1 MTQIF
6 KKKEEIKNKEES
18 IVSPHHSKK
27 KLFVWQI
34 ITGVL
39 LVALII
45 TILLAVSKPE
55 TNKSPMTGNVILA
68 STVDQKVVTETIN
81 FLKET
86 FSLPDIEVKGTV
98 IEDGLYKTTISL
110 EGKDMPIYYT
120 LSGDNLI
127 IPGMGLLN
135 KKEALAQKAEAEKPA
150 EVQKSDKPKVEVFIM
165 SHCPYGTQM
174 EKGLIPVI
182 ETLNDKA
189 DIEIKFVD
197 YAMHGKTELDE
208 ELNQYCINK
217 EEPEKFLSYLKC
229 FLEEGK
235 TSDCLTRAEIN
246 ATKVNACVAATD
258 SEYKVT
264 ELFNDKSTWQGG
276 QFPQFNIYKEE
287 NELYGVQGSP
297 TTVINGVK
305 VENMPRNSAGILNQ
319 ICLAFNDQ
327 PEECQTELSSD
338 APSAGFGYEGTG
350 TNSTASCS

>member
-1 MTQIF
+1 M
-6 KKKEEIKNKEES
+6 KSKHKENEEA
-18 IVSPHHSKK
+18 ITSPHHSKK
-27 KLFVWQI
+27 KLFIWQLI
-34 ITGVL
+34 SGVL
-39 LVALII
+39 FAALVI
-45 TILLAVSKPE
+45 TILLAVAKPTTNNTMATE
-55 TNKSPMTGNVILA
+55 TVTTNS
-68 STVDQKVVTETIN
+68 VDQEVIDDTITFLEENFPVTGIVVKNSEIT
-81 FLKET
+81 
-86 FSLPDIEVKGTV
+86 
-98 IEDGLYKTTISL
+98 DGLYKITISI
-110 EGKDMPIYYT
+110 EDQEMPIYTT
-120 LSGDNLI
+120 LSGENIFLQA
-127 IPGMGLLN
+127 PLN
-135 KKEALAQKAEAEKPA
+135 KEEFIAEKAESEKPV
-150 EVQKSDKPKVEVFIM
+150 EVQKSDKPKVEVFVM

-208 ELNQYCINK
+208 QLNQYCINK
-217 EEPEKFLSYLKC
+217 EEPEKYLPYLKC

-235 TSDCLTRAEIN
+235 TADCLTRAEIN
-246 ATKVNACVAATD
+246 TTTVNACVTATD
-258 SEYKVT
+258 NEYKVT

-297 TTVINGVK
+297 TTVINGVI
-305 VENMPRNSAGILNQ
+305 VENMPRSSSGILNQ

-350 TNSTASCS
+350 TNSAASCS